1 MSLSSGEIDIL
12 SKHLEQDSLAD
23 SLAQLSSSYK
33 NDVAWPDLEP
43 RSEDQDIK
51 YNEELQQAM
60 LTDLEKESTNIAAAM
75 RRVHEACRDQRDF
88 EILHA
93 GRKKL
98 MKGCLEAA
106 KWRYEKLGR
115 QIEALE
121 KIPK

>member
-1 MSLSSGEIDIL
+1 MSLSSVEIDIL
-12 SKHLEQDSLAD
+12 SKRLEQDSLAD
-23 SLAQLSSSYK
+23 SLAQLSSSFK
-33 NDVAWPDLEP
+33 NDVVWPDLEP
-43 RSEDQDIK
+43 RSEDQDTK

-60 LTDLEKESTNIAAAM
+60 LTDIEKESTNIAAAM

-88 EILHA
+88 EILHT

-98 MKGCLEAA
+98 MMGCLKAA

-121 KIPK
+121 KSPT